1 MKIIQIVATR
11 CPILRLKR
19 NKFNFGWGSAPA
31 DPAGELTALPR
42 PLPGFNGPTSKG
54 REGERWKWRERKG
67 PLYFFSANLMRT
79 ITIIRGKFPVVKMLH
94 TSTNQANSSHQMFK
108 TKPPPFSPTL
118 KHAFSCNRSSSWRI
132 QCCRTCVQSLIYD
145 FQIALCCLFSFK
157 L

>member
-1 MKIIQIVATR
+1 MGVDPWVDRGTCHPNFFEVEGTPCVVSSYFFGGRHFCTNPHGIHWIIGTILVSQLILMKIIQIVATR

-67 PLYFFSANLMRT
+67 PLYFFL
-79 ITIIRGKFPVVKMLH
+79 
-94 TSTNQANSSHQMFK
+94 
-108 TKPPPFSPTL
+108 
-118 KHAFSCNRSSSWRI
+118 RI
-132 QCCRTCVQSLIYD
+132 L
-145 FQIALCCLFSFK
+145 
-157 L
+157 